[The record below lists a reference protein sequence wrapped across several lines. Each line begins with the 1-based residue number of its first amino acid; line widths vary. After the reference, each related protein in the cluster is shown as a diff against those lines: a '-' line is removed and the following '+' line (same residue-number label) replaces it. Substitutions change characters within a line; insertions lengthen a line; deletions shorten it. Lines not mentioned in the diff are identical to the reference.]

1 MGLLATLRVPLSWR
15 QVAIRT
21 GRKIAADN
29 ILGWSAE
36 LSYYFFLA
44 LFPALLFL
52 VAVASFFP
60 IHNLIDQILSALSR
74 FAPGDVLTIVR
85 DQLLQISKNNNG
97 GLLTFGLLTTLWS
110 ASSGMSAAMSVL
122 NRAYHVDEGR
132 SWWRVRLTAVLLTV
146 ALALFVL
153 VSFALVLVGPTL
165 AEKVAD
171 WIHLGAVFTWTW
183 KIAQWPV
190 VVALMISGVAIVY
203 YVAPDVQQEWVWI
216 TPGSVFATIMWL
228 LASLG
233 FKWYVSVFADYQKT
247 YGAIGAVIV
256 SLLWFYVSGLAMLAG
271 AEMNTVLE
279 HDVQVRPPPFP
290 VLAAGPHVGSP
301 GAFTVRPDI
310 HRHPRDQS
318 RRSDGERSEALR
330 RLLSNAVRH
339 ASRRVDRDDCPPA
352 DWIGTCAPGTV
363 DGQRRVGAT
372 HRPLLSRS
380 RRIRR
385 RSDR

>member
-60 IHNLIDQILSALSR
+60 IHNLIDQILGALSR

-279 HDVQVRPPPFP
+279 HASPEGKDPGEKVKGEKEQRARSAPRTLVVKNPVQ
-290 VLAAGPHVGSP
+290 
-301 GAFTVRPDI
+301 
-310 HRHPRDQS
+310 
-318 RRSDGERSEALR
+318 RSGGT
-330 RLLSNAVRH
+330 
-339 ASRRVDRDDCPPA
+339 A
-352 DWIGTCAPGTV
+352 DLI
-363 DGQRRVGAT
+363 VGAT
-372 HRPLLSRS
+372 ALSVELAILIWRQV
-380 RRIRR
+380 RHVRTV
-385 RSDR
+385 

>member
-1 MGLLATLRVPLSWR
+1 MGLLATLHVPLSWR
-15 QVAIRT
+15 DVAVRT
-21 GRKIAADN
+21 GKKIAADN

-44 LFPALLFL
+44 LFPALLFF
-52 VAVASFFP
+52 VALASFFP
-60 IHNLIDQILSALSR
+60 VDNLMDQVLGALSR

-85 DQLLQISKNNNG
+85 DQLLQISKNNNS
-97 GLLTFGLLTTLWS
+97 GLLTFGLLSTLWS

-132 SWWRVRLTAVLLTV
+132 SWWRVRLTAVLLTI

-171 WIHLGAVFTWTW
+171 WIHLGSVFAWTW

-190 VVALMISGVAIVY
+190 VVALMITGVAVVY

-233 FKWYVSVFADYQKT
+233 FKWYVSAFANYQKT

-256 SLLWFYVSGLAMLAG
+256 ALLWFYVSGLAMLAG

-279 HDVQVRPPPFP
+279 H
-290 VLAAGPHVGSP
+290 ASP
-301 GAFTVRPDI
+301 EGKDPGEKVKGAN
-310 HRHPRDQS
+310 
-318 RRSDGERSEALR
+318 ERALWPR
-330 RLLSNAVRH
+330 RL
-339 ASRRVDRDDCPPA
+339 
-352 DWIGTCAPGTV
+352 
-363 DGQRRVGAT
+363 
-372 HRPLLSRS
+372 RPS
-380 RRIRR
+380 
-385 RSDR
+385 

>member
-1 MGLLATLRVPLSWR
+1 
-15 QVAIRT
+15 
-21 GRKIAADN
+21 
-29 ILGWSAE
+29 
-36 LSYYFFLA
+36 
-44 LFPALLFL
+44 
-52 VAVASFFP
+52 
-60 IHNLIDQILSALSR
+60 
-74 FAPGDVLTIVR
+74 
-85 DQLLQISKNNNG
+85 
-97 GLLTFGLLTTLWS
+97 
-110 ASSGMSAAMSVL
+110 
-122 NRAYHVDEGR
+122 
-132 SWWRVRLTAVLLTV
+132 
-146 ALALFVL
+146 

-279 HDVQVRPPPFP
+279 HASPEGKDPGEKVKGEKEQRVRSTPRTLVIKNPVQRSGGTADLIVGAAALSVELAILIWRQVRR
-290 VLAAGPHVGSP
+290 VR
-301 GAFTVRPDI
+301 TV
-310 HRHPRDQS
+310 
-318 RRSDGERSEALR
+318 
-330 RLLSNAVRH
+330 
-339 ASRRVDRDDCPPA
+339 
-352 DWIGTCAPGTV
+352 
-363 DGQRRVGAT
+363 
-372 HRPLLSRS
+372 
-380 RRIRR
+380 
-385 RSDR
+385 